1 WAWWGDPTRRPGVVT
16 GSHLDAV
23 PDGGAYDGALG
34 VVSAFAALDRLKA
47 SGFEPLR
54 PLGIVAFAE
63 EEGAR
68 FGVSCAGSR
77 LLTGDLDPA
86 RYAGRVDADGLTYA
100 DAMRRAGHDPSEL
113 GRDEETLQRIEVF
126 VELHVEQGVGLA
138 EAGTAVAVADGIWP
152 HGRWRVT

>member
-1 WAWWGDPTRRPGVVT
+1 
-16 GSHLDAV
+16 
-23 PDGGAYDGALG
+23 
-34 VVSAFAALDRLKA
+34 
-47 SGFEPLR
+47 
-54 PLGIVAFAE
+54 GIVAFAE

-100 DAMRRAGHDPSEL
+100 DAMRRAGHDPSGL

-152 HGRWRVT
+152 HGRWRFTFSGEANHAGTTAMADRRDPMLTFAMTVLAANK